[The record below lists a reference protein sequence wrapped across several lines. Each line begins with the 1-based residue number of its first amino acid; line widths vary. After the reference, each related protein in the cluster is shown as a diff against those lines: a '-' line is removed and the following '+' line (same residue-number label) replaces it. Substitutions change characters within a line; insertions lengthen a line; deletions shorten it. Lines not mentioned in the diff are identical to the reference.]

1 MIIPN
6 LKAKRMFVFG
16 VLAMVGACSGGMEI
30 HTDFDRSA
38 DFSGFQ
44 AWDWVPVP
52 AEETGDPGVDD
63 PIVRARIRAAVEDE
77 LSKRGYLQRSDNP
90 DFLVNYHTAMKDE
103 LNSVEMQDYY
113 DRQPYEEFPQ
123 DVTYTYTW
131 HKGTLILDFID
142 VGSNKMVWRGIAR
155 AEVNLNDPPD
165 KKKARIARA
174 VERMLREFPPK

>member
-1 MIIPN
+1 MANRGKTRTLI
-6 LKAKRMFVFG
+6 VW
-16 VLAMVGACSGGMEI
+16 MVAVMVAGCSGGMEI
-30 HTDFDRSA
+30 QTDFDATA
-38 DFSGFQ
+38 DFSRYST
-44 AWDWVPVP
+44 WDWVPEP

-63 PIVRARIRAAVEDE
+63 PIVRARIQSAVAEELAKHGYLRAADA
-77 LSKRGYLQRSDNP
+77 P

-103 LNSVEMQDYY
+103 LDVVEMQDYY
-113 DRQPYEEFPQ
+113 DRMPYNEFQQ

-142 VGSNKMVWRGIAR
+142 SDSSKLVWRGVAR

-165 KKKARIARA
+165 KKKKRIATA